1 MKKRV
6 YIHTN
11 EKQWVGALV
20 ASHALKRNSAHPDAF
35 DVEFLQVRD
44 FDFLKQ
50 KEGQKFLRGGVDRV
64 WHLDDLQSFTPLRF
78 LPPKLMNYEGRAVV
92 IDPDIFAIGDVN
104 ELLDRDMQGKAVMGR
119 YRSANKKKAQC
130 VATSVMLLECAS
142 LKHWDAEKEFDE
154 LFRYERDYK

>member
-20 ASHALKRNSAHPDAF
+20 ASYALKRNSANADAF
-35 DVEFLQVRD
+35 EVEFLQVKD
-44 FDFLKQ
+44 CDFLKA

-92 IDPDIFAIGDVN
+92 IDPDIFAVGDIN
-104 ELLDRDMQGKAVMGR
+104 ELLDSDMKVKADMC
-119 YRSANKKKAQC
+119 S
-130 VATSVMLLECAS
+130 
-142 LKHWDAEKEFDE
+142 
-154 LFRYERDYK
+154 